1 MEVSSPAWVD
11 ARSGSSWVEV
21 HVMFIALASIR
32 GRETREGDTDDDILL
47 RLVSKVLFHPR
58 TVHVSCAP
66 SRVGNPWLLSDVD
79 RHCHRVGW
87 IDALC
92 QVYRDIPSHV
102 VNVLNGSHPMH
113 AMVLR
118 CREPDQPVDRCALQG
133 VQGHSIQHGQCFKR
147 IAPNAYNGAA
157 VPNPD
162 RPVTD
167 LHAASG
173 RFARTYMNARFSQD
187 RTCATYEQTCPVKTK
202 CVPHMSKLVLNSSNM
217 VE

>member
-1 MEVSSPAWVD
+1 MSGGKALEMSSLPWVD
-11 ARSGSSWVEV
+11 ARAGLSWVEV
-21 HVMFIALASIR
+21 IFIALASIR

-92 QVYRDIPSHV
+92 QVYRDIPSHM

-113 AMVLR
+113 TMVQL
-118 CREPDQPVDRCALQG
+118 CRV
-133 VQGHSIQHGQCFKR
+133 
-147 IAPNAYNGAA
+147 
-157 VPNPD
+157 PD
-162 RPVTD
+162 RSVAD
-167 LHAASG
+167 VDGS
-173 RFARTYMNARFSQD
+173 
-187 RTCATYEQTCPVKTK
+187 
-202 CVPHMSKLVLNSSNM
+202 
-217 VE
+217 